1 MISVIE
7 RDDKEA
13 INTENIIEGSRT
25 RPGGQKGV
33 NYREPGDEEGMPPPD
48 DGTSSLR
55 TGGRLA

>member
-1 MISVIE
+1 MIE

-13 INTENIIEGSRT
+13 INTENIIGGSRS
-25 RPGGQKGV
+25 RSGGQRKVV

-55 TGGRLA
+55 TGGRLV